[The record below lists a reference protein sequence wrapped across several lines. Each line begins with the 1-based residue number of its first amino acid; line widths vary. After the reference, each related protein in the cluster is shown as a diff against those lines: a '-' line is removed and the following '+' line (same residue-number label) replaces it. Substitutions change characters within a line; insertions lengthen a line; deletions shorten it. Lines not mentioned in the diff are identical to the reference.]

1 MIKLTIYGR
10 LRKFIG
16 QSSFEIDVVSPRQAF
31 SFLVNNFEGVA
42 DHIKEQEYCVMAGK
56 VRISEQLLDLQTESD
71 IKIIPVVHGE
81 ILPFLAGAAF
91 LGAGAAIS
99 AGVTIAGITIG
110 AAVGTAFTAIGAG
123 LLIQGV
129 SDLLF
134 PTPAPPTFSADE
146 QDPSFLF
153 TGQANIAKQGVPIN
167 IVYGEV
173 LVGTNTIGASVD
185 TLQVVNPEEPDN

>member
-31 SFLVNNFEGVA
+31 SFLIHNFKGVA
-42 DHIKEQEYCVMAGK
+42 DHIKDQEYCVMAGK
-56 VRISEQLLDLQTESD
+56 VRISEDLLDLQTESD

-81 ILPFLAGAAF
+81 ILP
-91 LGAGAAIS
+91 I
-99 AGVTIAGITIG
+99 IAGLAALGG
-110 AAVGTAFTAIGAG
+110 AAVAGGILGGVVASALTIIGTNLI
-123 LLIQGV
+123 IQGV
-129 SDLLF
+129 TDLLF
-134 PTPAPPTFSADE
+134 PAPEPPTFSADE

-153 TGQANIAKQGVPIN
+153 TGQANISKQGVPIN